1 MARYSGW
8 SPTAQP
14 LPPAVKFK
22 PKLSRPPKH
31 GIAPLNE
38 APIEPG
44 VWIVKLVG
52 AYRPSP
58 VEYRTAQDINDDFMI
73 GVSFYR
79 RIGNVAV

>member
-1 MARYSGW
+1 MARYSGY
-8 SPTAQP
+8 SPTTAP
-14 LPPAVKFK
+14 SLAPVKFV

-31 GIAPLNE
+31 GVAPLNE
-38 APIEPG
+38 APVEPG
-44 VWIVKLVG
+44 VWIVKLIG

-79 RIGNVAV
+79 RIGDVVI